1 MLSPLLLF
9 ASAHGLVI
17 PASTLV
23 LPVPT
28 SSIVQSQPVFT
39 TGDLAS
45 PYLGTQEQQPSLF
58 PTADVLAAQQPSYQS
73 LIFPT
78 STNLAALQPDWLGA
92 PAANKANPGGAGNAE
107 GNWWTPSSA
116 LDTDCDGNKV
126 TARTKLTQECIYQKK
141 TAEIRARQA
150 ISSENARYK
159 VERLEDMEKKA
170 ADAKALREQKLA
182 AQAAK
187 QAKYAAKTRPAR

>member
-1 MLSPLLLF
+1 MLPTLALLTPPTPLF
-9 ASAHGLVI
+9 TQP
-17 PASTLV
+17 PA
-23 LPVPT
+23 
-28 SSIVQSQPVFT
+28 IVVQRSPVFT

-45 PYLGTQEQQPSLF
+45 PYLGTQEQEPSLF
-58 PTADVLAAQQPSYQS
+58 DRPADASSGAATIVSISNLSDIDEPRCAATGLAWRARCEQSQPGRSWQRRRQ
-73 LIFPT
+73 LVDAFER
-78 STNLAALQPDWLGA
+78 A
-92 PAANKANPGGAGNAE
+92 P
-107 GNWWTPSSA
+107 
-116 LDTDCDGNKV
+116 TDCDGNKV